1 MDIANLETLSYQP
14 APGILDCSEMRGWN
28 IVVSPQAI
36 LSEKYA
42 AEEFRL
48 WFGKATGIQLPVHAR
63 AQGKTRLLCIGEDA
77 SSLDSGLMAEEEL
90 QIVVESD
97 RLIIAGGRPRGTLY
111 GVYQFLEDF
120 MGVRFL
126 THDHTHV
133 PEAHPP
139 RIPCGT
145 YRYNP
150 PFSFRS
156 NGYYE
161 NVVNPE
167 FAARLRVNRETE
179 DEKFGGKSRQ
189 RLINHSCRTLM
200 PFAKYGAD
208 HPEYYALVDGKRDT
222 DLFGGGPQLC
232 VTNPEV
238 IELAS
243 EAAIKQ
249 LEEHPEF
256 RNVSV
261 SQADTY
267 AYCRCGPCEAI
278 NQRED
283 SAMAAQ
289 LAFVN
294 AVAERVEKAYP
305 DAKVGTLA
313 YHYSRKPPKTIRPR
327 HNVQIQLSSIAC
339 CTLHPI
345 NDPGCRKNRDFCRD
359 MDTWGEVCNEIWV
372 WNYNINFIAYDL
384 PFPNLRVIGPNIRYF
399 LGNNAK
405 GLFIQSNVSC
415 LGGEFSDLRNYLSGR
430 LMWNPYLDDRTILE
444 EYLKLHYKSAAE
456 PLADYIDMF
465 HDNAE
470 SKGVHPDC
478 YPSAF
483 EVGLNP
489 EIAQRIFDYFES
501 ALELSDDDAVRARVE
516 KASISAYRT
525 MFVAGGEIA
534 AGERAKLI
542 DRYIDL
548 CKRYEMEHLS
558 DGPRLTSEYFK
569 VLNRTR
575 TTHGNERTLPAQPL
589 IKHSVHWLVPFEK
602 YGAEHPEYYALVDG
616 MRETLRHNTA
626 PQLCVTNP
634 EVLKIATNAA
644 IKYLDEHPDFQ
655 IVSVSQSD
663 ADSYCQCDLCEKINQ
678 REGSPMGAQLAFV
691 NAVAER
697 VEEVH
702 PDGSVGTLAYV
713 HTRKPPKSLR
723 PRHNVRI
730 QLSST
735 ECCTLHTI
743 DNPKCK
749 NWEFGKDMYEWSRI
763 CDEVWVWNYNT
774 NFHISEFEFDE
785 DAGTL
790 KPSTE
795 PKIIAGIPLTE

>member
-1 MDIANLETLSYQP
+1 MDITNSKTLSYQP
-14 APGILDCSEMRGWN
+14 APGVLDCSKMRGWN

-48 WFGKATGIQLPVHAR
+48 WFGKATGIQLPLR
-63 AQGKTRLLCIGEDA
+63 AAIQGKFHVVCIGEDA
-77 SSLDSGLMAEEEL
+77 FTLDSGIMGEEEL
-90 QIVVESD
+90 QIIVESD

-111 GVYQFLEDF
+111 GAYQFLEDF
-120 MGVRFL
+120 IGVRFL
-126 THDHTHV
+126 TYDHTHV
-133 PEAHPP
+133 PEVSPP

-145 YRYNP
+145 YTYNP

-156 NGYYE
+156 NGYFE
-161 NVVNPE
+161 NVANPE
-167 FAARLRVNRETE
+167 YAARLRVNRETE
-179 DEKFGGKSRQ
+179 DEKLGGKSRQ

-200 PFAKYGAD
+200 PFAKYGAG
-208 HPEYYALVDGKRDT
+208 HPEYYALVNGKRDT

-238 IELAS
+238 VELAS

-249 LEEHPEF
+249 LDEHPEF

-283 SAMAAQ
+283 SAMGAQ

-294 AVAERVEKAYP
+294 AVAERVEKAHP

-345 NDPGCRKNRDFCRD
+345 DDPDCKKNREFCRD
-359 MDTWGEVCNEIWV
+359 MDAWGEVCNEIWV

-384 PFPNLRVIGPNIRYF
+384 PFPNLRIIGPNVRYF
-399 LGNNAK
+399 LRNNAK
-405 GLFIQSNVSC
+405 GLFMQSNVSC
-415 LGGEFSDLRNYLSGR
+415 LSGEFSDLRNYLSGK
-430 LMWNPYLDDRTILE
+430 LMWDPHLDDRTILE
-444 EYLKLHYKSAAE
+444 EFLKLHYKSASE
-456 PLADYIDMF
+456 PLMDYINMF

-470 SKGVHPDC
+470 AKGVHPDC
-478 YPSAF
+478 YPSAH
-483 EVGLNP
+483 EVGLNS
-489 EIAQRIFDYFES
+489 EISQRIFDYFEG
-501 ALELSDDDAVRARVE
+501 ALALADDDAVRTRVE

-525 MFVAGGEIA
+525 MFIAGGEIVSS
-534 AGERAKLI
+534 ERAKLI
-542 DRYIDL
+542 DRYMDL
-548 CKRYEMEHLS
+548 CQRYEMVHLA

-569 VLNRTR
+569 VLKRTR
-575 TTHGNERTLPAQPL
+575 TTHGCDRSKPTQPL
-589 IKHSVHWLVPFEK
+589 IKHSFHWLVPFEK
-602 YGAEHPEYYALVDG
+602 YGIDHPEYYALVDG
-616 MRETLRHNTA
+616 KHETQRHNTA
-626 PQLCVTNP
+626 LQLCVTNP
-634 EVLKIATNAA
+634 DVVKIAANAA
-644 IKYLDEHPDFQ
+644 LKYLDEHPNVR

-663 ADSYCQCDLCEKINQ
+663 TDAYCQCDSCEKINQ

-702 PDGSVGTLAYV
+702 PDANVGTLAYV
-713 HTRKPPKSLR
+713 HTRKPPKGLR

-749 NWEFGKDMYEWSRI
+749 NWAFGQDMYEWSRI
-763 CDEVWVWNYNT
+763 CNEVWVWNYNT

-790 KPSTE
+790 KPSAD
-795 PKIIAGIPLTE
+795 PKIIAGIPLSE

>member
-1 MDIANLETLSYQP
+1 MDITNSKTLSYQP
-14 APGILDCSEMRGWN
+14 APGVLDCSEMRGWE
-28 IVVSPQAI
+28 IAVSPQAI
-36 LSEKYA
+36 LSENYA

-48 WFGKATGIQLPVHAR
+48 WFGKATGIQLPLR
-63 AQGKTRLLCIGEDA
+63 ATIQGKPHLVCIGGDVSA
-77 SSLDSGLMAEEEL
+77 LDSGITGEEEL
-90 QIVVESD
+90 QVIVESD
-97 RLIIAGGRPRGTLY
+97 RLIIVGGHPRGTLY

-120 MGVRFL
+120 IGVRFL
-126 THDHTHV
+126 TYDHTHV
-133 PEAHPP
+133 PEMSLP

-145 YRYNP
+145 YTYNP

-156 NGYYE
+156 NGYFE
-161 NVVNPE
+161 NVANPE
-167 FAARLRVNRETE
+167 YAARLRVNRETE
-179 DEKFGGKSRQ
+179 DEKLGGKSRQ

-208 HPEYYALVDGKRDT
+208 HPEYYALVNGKRDT

-238 IELAS
+238 VELAS

-249 LEEHPEF
+249 LDEHPEF

-283 SAMAAQ
+283 SAMGAQ

-294 AVAERVEKAYP
+294 AVAERVEKAHP

-345 NDPGCRKNRDFCRD
+345 DDPDCKKNREFCRD
-359 MDTWGEVCNEIWV
+359 MDAWGEVCNEIWV

-384 PFPNLRVIGPNIRYF
+384 PFPNLRIIGPNVRYF
-399 LGNNAK
+399 LRNNAK
-405 GLFIQSNVSC
+405 GLFMQSNVSC
-415 LGGEFSDLRNYLSGR
+415 LSGEFSDLRNYLSGK
-430 LMWNPYLDDRTILE
+430 LMWDPHLDDRTILE
-444 EYLKLHYKSAAE
+444 EFLKLHYKSAAE
-456 PLADYIDMF
+456 PLMDYITMF

-470 SKGVHPDC
+470 AKGVHPDC
-478 YPSAF
+478 YPSAH
-483 EVGLNP
+483 EVGLNS
-489 EIAQRIFDYFES
+489 EISQRIFDYFEG
-501 ALELSDDDAVRARVE
+501 ALALADDDAVRTRVE

-525 MFVAGGEIA
+525 MFIAGGEIVSS
-534 AGERAKLI
+534 ERAKLI

-548 CKRYEMEHLS
+548 CQRYEMVHLA

-569 VLNRTR
+569 VLKRTR
-575 TTHGNERTLPAQPL
+575 TTHGCDRSKPTQPL
-589 IKHSVHWLVPFEK
+589 IKHSFHWLVPFEK
-602 YGAEHPEYYALVDG
+602 YGIDHPEYYALVDG
-616 MRETLRHNTA
+616 KHETQRHDTA

-634 EVLKIATNAA
+634 DVVKIAANAA
-644 IKYLDEHPDFQ
+644 LKYLDEHPNVR

-663 ADSYCQCDLCEKINQ
+663 ADAYCQCDSCEQINQ

-702 PDGSVGTLAYV
+702 PDANVGTLAYV
-713 HTRKPPKSLR
+713 HTRKPPKGLR

-749 NWEFGKDMYEWSRI
+749 NWAFGQDMYEWSRI
-763 CDEVWVWNYNT
+763 CNEVWVWNYNT

-790 KPSTE
+790 KPSAD
-795 PKIIAGIPLTE
+795 PKIIAGIPLSE